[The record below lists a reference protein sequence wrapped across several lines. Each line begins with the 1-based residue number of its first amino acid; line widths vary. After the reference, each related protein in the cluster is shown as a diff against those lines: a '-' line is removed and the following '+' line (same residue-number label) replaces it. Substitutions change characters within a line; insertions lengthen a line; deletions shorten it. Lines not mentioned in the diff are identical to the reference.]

1 MFHSNVRRIAGTAYT
16 RALSTSPQTFAST
29 SSTYQHFINGQYT
42 PPSSGKYT
50 PIFSPRTGLQF
61 AQIAE
66 ASVDDVDAAIAAARA
81 CFDDHESAWRKTAVE
96 ERAAMLNVMADSLEA
111 RKGEFATLETLDC
124 GKPIAESEADIDFC
138 VDILHVRLKA
148 SVTEKYKNDLSSTDR
163 CGLLAG
169 VQGLFFLLL
178 VFVASRKD

>member
-66 ASVDDVDAAIAAARA
+66 ASVGDVDAAIAAARA

-96 ERAAMLNVMADSLEA
+96 ERTFQCVVHIVFHSEGSL
-111 RKGEFATLETLDC
+111 F
-124 GKPIAESEADIDFC
+124 
-138 VDILHVRLKA
+138 LKYNNI
-148 SVTEKYKNDLSSTDR
+148 K
-163 CGLLAG
+163 
-169 VQGLFFLLL
+169 
-178 VFVASRKD
+178 